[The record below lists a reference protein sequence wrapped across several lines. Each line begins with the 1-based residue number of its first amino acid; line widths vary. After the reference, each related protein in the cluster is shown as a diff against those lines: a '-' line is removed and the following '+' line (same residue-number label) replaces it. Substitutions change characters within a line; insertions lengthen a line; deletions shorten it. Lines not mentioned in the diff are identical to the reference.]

1 MSLHPVAEAKLL
13 NTPEQ
18 DVESFRTLCLAER
31 PEQLKYFNERFV
43 KKLGKDGI
51 KETMRIAKDY
61 DAKVGTQKEFAVVST
76 EFTDFCKA
84 QEIEFPSMKQRKEAF
99 KDLDIDGNHH
109 ISLIEILIFINKD
122 MVLGCSEDRW
132 GVKPPSTGEEYTK
145 AVLRELFLPA
155 MGFEKSFDSA
165 LDAFVRANEANIAK
179 KNELEASKEG
189 LSGVKIRN
197 VIAQIEKVDKDMELD
212 KKNFDRDVPKAAR
225 IVTKAAKALASIL
238 EEIGTDEQAAEKG
251 ARGAVKKGQFE
262 GK

>member
-1 MSLHPVAEAKLL
+1 MSLYPVAENKLL

-18 DVESFRTLCLAER
+18 DVESFRALCVAER

-43 KKLGKDGI
+43 KKLGKEGVM
-51 KETMRIAKDY
+51 ETLRVAKDY
-61 DAKVGTQKEFAVVST
+61 EGKVGKQKEFAVVST

-99 KDLDIDGNHH
+99 KDLDIDGNNH
-109 ISLIEILIFINKD
+109 ISLIEILIYINKD
-122 MVLGCSEDRW
+122 MVLGCSEERW
-132 GVKPPSTGEEYTK
+132 GVKPPSTGDEYTK

-155 MGFEKSFDSA
+155 MGFEKGFDSA

-179 KNELEASKEG
+179 KDELEASKEG

-225 IVTKAAKALASIL
+225 IQTKAEKAYKALQD
-238 EEIGTDEQAAEKG
+238 EIANDEAEAEKKG
-251 ARGAVKKGQFE
+251 RGGVSKGQFE